1 MNVDKLKYKKIKH
14 LIDVQL
20 ACLDN
25 LLEEKALPIQYNTNK
40 AEFFKVSLEIQK
52 QINRLKKEYKE

>member
-1 MNVDKLKYKKIKH
+1 MNVDKLRYIKIKC
-14 LIDVQL
+14 LINVQL
-20 ACLDN
+20 ECLDN

-52 QINRLKKEYKE
+52 QISKLKKERF